1 MEGITIEKLYKLA
14 IVVNIA
20 TIVLGAIL
28 AVIFYF
34 TAFREEVFS
43 LILGFLGGIITF
55 SILLQNG
62 KSLIRQTK
70 ILKEG
75 AKPINHFWLYMLLK
89 IVFLVALVFIVS
101 YNEFIL
107 EKAGYSLIFLAV
119 GYTITRV
126 IVIASCLVLKERV
139 VY

>member
-20 TIVLGAIL
+20 TIIVGLIV
-28 AVIFYF
+28 AVSIYF
-34 TAFREEVFS
+34 TAYRDGVFS
-43 LILGFLGGIITF
+43 LILGFLAGVVTF

-62 KSLIRQTK
+62 KSLYRQTK

-75 AKPINHFWLYMLLK
+75 AKPINHFWLYMILKLL
-89 IVFLVALVFIVS
+89 FLVALVFVVS
-101 YNEFIL
+101 YNQFVL
-107 EKAGYSLIFLAV
+107 EKAGYSLIFLAI

>member
-1 MEGITIEKLYKLA
+1 
-14 IVVNIA
+14 
-20 TIVLGAIL
+20 
-28 AVIFYF
+28 
-34 TAFREEVFS
+34 
-43 LILGFLGGIITF
+43 
-55 SILLQNG
+55 
-62 KSLIRQTK
+62 
-70 ILKEG
+70 
-75 AKPINHFWLYMLLK
+75 MLLK